1 LKFQVNKDVL
11 HDAVAFAARLVPAK
25 SPLPILNGILIEAD
39 ANAVRVSVFDY
50 EVSARAEIVA
60 KVETSGSI
68 LVSGRL
74 LNDIVSKL
82 PNAPVEISTDGSK
95 VLVSCGS
102 SKFNLMT
109 MDVANYPTLPE
120 IPEITATVP
129 AENFTT
135 AINQVSVASGKD
147 EALAWLTGVLIEI
160 EKDSVS
166 MLATDR
172 YRLAM
177 VELKGNVT
185 AGAEGTVALVKAR
198 TLQEVAK
205 NFGNQGEI
213 TISISKSGDREMIAF
228 KANNRAV
235 TSNLVKGTF
244 PDIKPFF
251 PKEVDHF
258 SIISKQELIE
268 STRRV
273 GVVLDTPVAIKYEF
287 NEDEVVL
294 EAAAADAALGQA
306 SESIPAELTGAATVS
321 HLKPQFLIEGLSGV
335 HTEFVRI
342 AFTKNPN
349 DPNRLGPVL
358 ITGHGSKETSDKDS
372 YRYLLQP
379 NMQPR

>member
-1 LKFQVNKDVL
+1 
-11 HDAVAFAARLVPAK
+11 
-25 SPLPILNGILIEAD
+25 
-39 ANAVRVSVFDY
+39 
-50 EVSARAEIVA
+50 
-60 KVETSGSI
+60 
-68 LVSGRL
+68 
-74 LNDIVSKL
+74 
-82 PNAPVEISTDGSK
+82 
-95 VLVSCGS
+95 
-102 SKFNLMT
+102 
-109 MDVANYPTLPE
+109 
-120 IPEITATVP
+120 
-129 AENFTT
+129 
-135 AINQVSVASGKD
+135 
-147 EALAWLTGVLIEI
+147 
-160 EKDSVS
+160 
-166 MLATDR
+166 
-172 YRLAM
+172 
-177 VELKGNVT
+177 
-185 AGAEGTVALVKAR
+185 
-198 TLQEVAK
+198 
-205 NFGNQGEI
+205 
-213 TISISKSGDREMIAF
+213 MIAF

-273 GVVLDTPVAIKYEF
+273 GVVLDTPVAIKYAF